1 MEWADLW
8 DLVRG
13 PACRHA
19 LQRRP
24 RCSSGCPRG
33 DWAALGGEGGL
44 GCKCSA
50 LPTPAGNPWT
60 ILVPTDVP
68 LFAKKSS
75 SAVAAVQENTTHY
88 KSVGYHRAGTVLG
101 RDNMSSPGEKQISD
115 GILTPWNTH
124 A

>member
-1 MEWADLW
+1 MLGAADAGWQSL
-8 DLVRG
+8 DHIG
-13 PACRHA
+13 AD
-19 LQRRP
+19 RRSTV
-24 RCSSGCPRG
+24 C
-33 DWAALGGEGGL
+33 
-44 GCKCSA
+44 
-50 LPTPAGNPWT
+50 
-60 ILVPTDVP
+60 
-68 LFAKKSS
+68 KKSS